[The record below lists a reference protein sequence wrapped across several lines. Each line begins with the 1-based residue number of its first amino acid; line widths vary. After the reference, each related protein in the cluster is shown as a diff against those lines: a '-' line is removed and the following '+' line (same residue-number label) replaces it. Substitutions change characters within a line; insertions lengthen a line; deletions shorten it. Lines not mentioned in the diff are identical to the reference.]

1 MGWGVTLTS
10 CLAGAAPVIAPVE
23 SVGKTTWDMK
33 TFQTWLLWL
42 LGSTCLSDPY
52 QTASARPGPPALSH
66 GKTLVASPVAVEPS
80 LTWTGAVHRVHPLA
94 ALEAL
99 TKVWRKAGLLLL
111 TVHTTSRLRPE
122 SIDRTEKRVSGE
134 PVGVSAIWTSFV
146 RSWPPAPLSSRKRS
160 LPDASGVPMF
170 IHSPLDVHPLLVV
183 QPAAWKT
190 LPVTWSMAG

>member
-1 MGWGVTLTS
+1 MGCGVPLTS
-10 CLAGAAPVIAPVE
+10 WLDGAAPVTPPAAF
-23 SVGKTTWDMK
+23 VGNTTCDLKRFHDWS
-33 TFQTWLLWL
+33 WGL
-42 LGSTCLSDPY
+42 LGSTSLSDPY
-52 QTASARPGPPALSH
+52 QRAWARPGPPALSH
-66 GKTLVASPVAVEPS
+66 GKTLVASPVEVEPS

-160 LPDASGVPMF
+160 LPDGSGVPMF
-170 IHSPLDVHPLLVV
+170 IQSPLDMHPLLVV